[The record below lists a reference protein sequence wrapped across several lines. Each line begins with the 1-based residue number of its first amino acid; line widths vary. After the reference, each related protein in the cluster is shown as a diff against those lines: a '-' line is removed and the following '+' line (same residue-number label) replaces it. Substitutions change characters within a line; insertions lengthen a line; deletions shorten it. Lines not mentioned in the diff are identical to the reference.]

1 MQAIQEIIMFINISL
16 FVHLSACPLVRLST
30 CPLVH
35 LSACPLVRLSTCPPV
50 RQFTKYLIPLPHGID
65 PPTKN
70 LTPCPERLS
79 TIFQQESRNLFDGAL
94 ITVTKVQVTK
104 DLAIAKVYL
113 SLFIATDKQVLLD
126 KIRHHGREV
135 RHLLALRVH
144 NQLRV
149 MPDLQFFLDDSLD
162 YIENIDSCLNK

>member
-1 MQAIQEIIMFINISL
+1 MESTRQQKISR
-16 FVHLSACPLVRLST
+16 LVQKDL
-30 CPLVH
+30 
-35 LSACPLVRLSTCPPV
+35 
-50 RQFTKYLIPLPHGID
+50 G
-65 PPTKN
+65 
-70 LTPCPERLS
+70 

-149 MPDLQFFLDDSLD
+149 MRDLQFFLDDSLD
-162 YIENIDSCLNK
+162 YIENIDQLLK